1 MNLNHLS
8 YFRVLAKLEHYTQ
21 AAEELSITQPSL
33 SHAMSALE
41 KDLGTY
47 LFEKQGRNIKLTKY
61 GKIYYEY
68 VDKALSE
75 LERGEKKLKELTN
88 VSTGTIELGY
98 IYTLGPNF
106 VPKLIKNFT
115 NADENKNI
123 KFLFGQGT
131 TQSLIKDL
139 KEEKYDMVFCSL
151 VDDEPDIEF
160 IPIANEELVI
170 IVSNEHPLAKNEF
183 IDLSEVGNYP
193 FIGFSEK
200 SGIRSLISDL
210 FKEVDINPNIICEVE
225 EDNAV
230 AGLVEINYGIAV
242 VPKISSLKYYNVK
255 VLPIINPKHERF
267 IYLATLKNR
276 YLTPSVNLFKNYSI
290 EYGKNNFL
298 NKMKFNDII
307 F

>member
-8 YFRVLAKLEHYTQ
+8 YFRVLAKLEHYTR
-21 AAEELSITQPSL
+21 AADELSITQPSL

-61 GKIYYEY
+61 GKIYFEY
-68 VDKALSE
+68 VDRALSE
-75 LERGEKKLKELTN
+75 LERGEKKIRELTN

-106 VPKLIKNFT
+106 IPKLIKNFT
-115 NADENKNI
+115 EIEENRNI

-131 TQSLIKDL
+131 TKALIEGL
-139 KEEKYDMVFCSL
+139 KEEKYDMVFCSMTE
-151 VDDEPDIEF
+151 DEQDIDF
-160 IPIANEELVI
+160 VPIVKEELVV
-170 IVSNEHPLAKNEF
+170 IVANDHPLATKDS
-183 IDLSEVGNYP
+183 IDLKDVDDYP
-193 FIGFSEK
+193 VIGFSKK
-200 SGIRSLISDL
+200 SGISSLISDL
-210 FKEVDINPNIICEVE
+210 FKKVDIIPNIICEVE

-255 VLPIINPKHERF
+255 VLPITNPKHERF

-276 YLTPSVNLFKNYSI
+276 YMTPSVNLFKKYSV
-290 EYGKNNFL
+290 EYSKERFL
-298 NKMKFNDII
+298 KSEK
-307 F
+307 

>member
-160 IPIANEELVI
+160 IPIANEELVV

-200 SGIRSLISDL
+200 SGIRSIIEEL
-210 FKEVDINPNIICEVE
+210 FKKVDIVPNTICEVE

-276 YLTPSVNLFKNYSI
+276 YLTPSVNLFKKYSI
-290 EYGKNNFL
+290 EYGKNNF
-298 NKMKFNDII
+298 
-307 F
+307 

>member
-160 IPIANEELVI
+160 IPIANEELVV

-183 IDLSEVGNYP
+183 MQYKFYKLLEPVIET
-193 FIGFSEK
+193 K
-200 SGIRSLISDL
+200 
-210 FKEVDINPNIICEVE
+210 
-225 EDNAV
+225 
-230 AGLVEINYGIAV
+230 
-242 VPKISSLKYYNVK
+242 K
-255 VLPIINPKHERF
+255 VLQKDN
-267 IYLATLKNR
+267 T
-276 YLTPSVNLFKNYSI
+276 
-290 EYGKNNFL
+290 
-298 NKMKFNDII
+298 
-307 F
+307 

>member
-8 YFRVLAKLEHYTQ
+8 YFRVLARLEHYTQ

-33 SHAMSALE
+33 SHAMATLE

-68 VDKALSE
+68 VDRALSE
-75 LERGEKKLKELTN
+75 LEKGEKKLRELTN

-98 IYTLGPNF
+98 IYTLGPKF
-106 VPKLIKNFT
+106 IPHLIKEFT
-115 NADENKNI
+115 SLDNNENI
-123 KFLFGQGT
+123 KFIFGQGT
-131 TQSLIKDL
+131 TKSLIEGL
-139 KEEKYDMVFCSL
+139 KEEKFDMVFCSKIEN
-151 VDDEPDIEF
+151 EPDIDF
-160 IPIANEELVI
+160 IPIANEELVV
-170 IVSNEHPLAKNEF
+170 IVCNDHPLAKKES
-183 IDLSEVGNYP
+183 IDLKEIGSYP

-200 SGIRSLISDL
+200 SGIRSIIEEL
-210 FKEVDINPNIICEVE
+210 FKKVDIVPNTICEVE

-242 VPKISSLKYYNVK
+242 LPRISSLKYYNVK
-255 VLPIINPKHERF
+255 VLPITNPKHERF

-276 YLTPSVNLFKNYSI
+276 YLTPSVNLFKKYSL
-290 EYGKNNFL
+290 EYSKD
-298 NKMKFNDII
+298 KF
-307 F
+307 

>member
-210 FKEVDINPNIICEVE
+210 FK
-225 EDNAV
+225 
-230 AGLVEINYGIAV
+230 
-242 VPKISSLKYYNVK
+242 
-255 VLPIINPKHERF
+255 VL
-267 IYLATLKNR
+267 
-276 YLTPSVNLFKNYSI
+276 
-290 EYGKNNFL
+290 
-298 NKMKFNDII
+298 
-307 F
+307 

>member
-1 MNLNHLS
+1 MERSIFINLNHLS

-160 IPIANEELVI
+160 IPIANEELVV

-276 YLTPSVNLFKNYSI
+276 YLTPSVNLFKKYSI

-298 NKMKFNDII
+298 NK
-307 F
+307 

>member
-41 KDLGTY
+41 RDLGTY
-47 LFEKQGRNIKLTKY
+47 LFEKQGRNIKLTKL
-61 GKIYYEY
+61 GKIYFEY
-68 VDKALSE
+68 VEKALSE
-75 LERGEKKLKELTN
+75 LERGEKRIKELTN

-106 VPKLIKNFT
+106 VPKLIKKFT
-115 NADENKNI
+115 SIEKNKDI

-131 TQSLIKDL
+131 TKSLINDL
-139 KEEKYDMVFCSL
+139 KEERYDMVFCSL
-151 VDDEPDIEF
+151 MESEPEIDF
-160 IPIANEELVI
+160 MPIAKEELVV
-170 IVSNEHPLAKNEF
+170 IVSNEHPLAKRDF
-183 IDLSEVGNYP
+183 IDLSEVGDYP

-200 SGIRSLISDL
+200 SGIRPLISEL
-210 FKEVDINPNIICEVE
+210 FTKVNITPNIICEVE

-242 VPKISSLKYYNVK
+242 VPKISSLKY
-255 VLPIINPKHERF
+255 
-267 IYLATLKNR
+267 
-276 YLTPSVNLFKNYSI
+276 
-290 EYGKNNFL
+290 
-298 NKMKFNDII
+298 
-307 F
+307 

>member
-33 SHAMSALE
+33 SHAMSTLE

-61 GKIYYEY
+61 GKIYFEY
-68 VDKALSE
+68 VDKALNE
-75 LERGEKKLKELTN
+75 LEKGERKLRELTN
-88 VSTGTIELGY
+88 ISTGTIELGY
-98 IYTLGPNF
+98 IYTLGPSF
-106 VPKLIKNFT
+106 IPKLIKEFS
-115 NADENKNI
+115 NKQDNRSI

-131 TQSLIKDL
+131 TKTLIEGL
-139 KEEKYDMVFCSL
+139 KQEKYDMVFCSM
-151 VDDEPDIEF
+151 VENEPDIDF
-160 IPIANEELVI
+160 IPIANEELVV
-170 IVSNEHPLAKNEF
+170 IVSNEHPLTTKDS
-183 IDLSEVGNYP
+183 IDLTEIDSYP

-200 SGIRSLISDL
+200 SGIRSLIDDL
-210 FKEVDINPNIICEVE
+210 FKKVNIIPNTICEVE

-255 VLPIINPKHERF
+255 VLPITNPKHERY

-276 YLTPSVNLFKNYSI
+276 YLTPSVNLFKKYSL
-290 EYGKNNFL
+290 EYSKEKFL
-298 NKMKFNDII
+298 NRE
-307 F
+307 

>member
-33 SHAMSALE
+33 SHAMSTLE

-61 GKIYYEY
+61 GKIYFEY
-68 VDKALSE
+68 VDKALNE
-75 LERGEKKLKELTN
+75 LEKGERKLRELTN
-88 VSTGTIELGY
+88 ISTGTIELGY
-98 IYTLGPNF
+98 IYTLGPSF
-106 VPKLIKNFT
+106 IPKLIKEFS
-115 NADENKNI
+115 NKQDNRSI

-131 TQSLIKDL
+131 TKTLIEGL
-139 KEEKYDMVFCSL
+139 KQEKYDMVFCSM
-151 VDDEPDIEF
+151 VENEADIDF
-160 IPIANEELVI
+160 IPIANEELVV
-170 IVSNEHPLAKNEF
+170 IVSNEHPLATKDS
-183 IDLSEVGNYP
+183 IDLTEIDSYP

-200 SGIRSLISDL
+200 SGIRSLIDDL
-210 FKEVDINPNIICEVE
+210 FKKVNIIPNTICEVE

-255 VLPIINPKHERF
+255 VLPITNPKHERY

-276 YLTPSVNLFKNYSI
+276 YLTPSVNLFKKYSL
-290 EYGKNNFL
+290 EYSKEKFL
-298 NKMKFNDII
+298 NRE
-307 F
+307 

>member
-33 SHAMSALE
+33 SHAMSLLE
-41 KDLGTY
+41 KELGTY

-61 GKIYYEY
+61 GKIFYEY
-68 VDKALSE
+68 VDRALSE
-75 LERGEKKLKELTN
+75 LEKGERKIRELTN

-98 IYTLGPNF
+98 IYTLGPTF
-106 VPKLIKNFT
+106 VPGLIKNFIK
-115 NADENKNI
+115 EESNKEI

-131 TQSLIKDL
+131 TKMLIEGL
-139 KEEKYDMVFCSL
+139 KAEKFDIVFCSKIEN
-151 VDDEPDIEF
+151 EPDIDF
-160 IPIANEELVI
+160 IPISNEELVV
-170 IVSNEHPLAKNEF
+170 IVANEHPLAKKEE
-183 IDLSEVGNYP
+183 IDLKEIDNYP

-200 SGIRSLISDL
+200 SGIRGLINDL
-210 FKEVDINPNIICEVE
+210 FKEVNINPNVVCEVE

-230 AGLVEINYGIAV
+230 AGLVEINYGVAI

-255 VLPIINPKHERF
+255 VLPIINPKHERY

-276 YLTPSVNLFKNYSI
+276 YITPSVGLFKKYSI
-290 EYGKNNFL
+290 DYGNEKYLKN
-298 NKMKFNDII
+298 KSVIE
-307 F
+307 

>member
-75 LERGEKKLKELTN
+75 LERGEKKIRELTN

-115 NADENKNI
+115 NADENKSI

-160 IPIANEELVI
+160 IPIAKEELVV

-183 IDLSEVGNYP
+183 IDLSEVDNYP

-210 FKEVDINPNIICEVE
+210 FKEVDVSPNIICEVE

-276 YLTPSVNLFKNYSI
+276 YLTPSVNLFKKYSA
-290 EYGKNNFL
+290 EYGENDLL
-298 NKMKFNDII
+298 NK
-307 F
+307 

>member
-160 IPIANEELVI
+160 IPIANEELVV
-170 IVSNEHPLAKNEF
+170 IVSNEHPFVKNEF

-276 YLTPSVNLFKNYSI
+276 YLTPSVNLFKKYSI

-298 NKMKFNDII
+298 NK
-307 F
+307 